1 MKILHIGKFYPI
13 RGGVEKVMLDITAG
27 LSARGID
34 CDMLCASAS
43 GGPRTVRLNPHG
55 SIFAVRT
62 LRKMYATMI
71 SPAMI
76 WRLRRIAGRYDIIHI
91 HHPDPM
97 AALAL
102 RLSGFRGKVVLHWH
116 SDILRQKKLLR
127 LFRPLQDWLIAR
139 ADTIVGTS
147 PVYIAHSPWLTGVQ
161 HKCVCVPIGIRPI
174 PMPDVEK
181 VEALRDSFPGKKI
194 VLALGRLVGY
204 KGFEFLVDSA
214 QYLPDDYVIVI
225 GGDGP
230 LRESLQQRI
239 DSQHL
244 GDKVKLAGFVAD
256 EDLPVYFYA
265 SSLFCLSSVERT
277 EAFGV
282 VQIEAMSCG
291 MPVIATEIPGS
302 GVAWV
307 NAHGRSGLNVPP
319 RNPVALAAA
328 IVAATAS
335 ANMHRTYRR
344 GARLRYEELFTET
357 DMLDNILNVYNTILS
372 HTETN

>member
-147 PVYIAHSPWLTGVQ
+147 PAYIAHSPWLTGVQ

-344 GARLRYEELFTET
+344 GARLRYEEIFTET
-357 DMLDNILNVYNTILS
+357 NMLDNILNVYNTILS

>member
-34 CDMLCASAS
+34 CDMLCASAA

-147 PVYIAHSPWLTGVQ
+147 PAYIAHSPWLTGVQ

-214 QYLPDDYVIVI
+214 QYLPDDYAIVI

-344 GARLRYEELFTET
+344 GARLRYEEIFTET

>member
-76 WRLRRIAGRYDIIHI
+76 WRLRRIADRYDIIHI

-147 PVYIAHSPWLTGVQ
+147 PAYIAHSPWLTGVQ

-344 GARLRYEELFTET
+344 GARLRYEEIFTET